1 MKPRNHF
8 QLPFVELS
16 IILAALFIGWAVYQL
31 TTIEPRTLRD
41 QEQAKDFEATFNA
54 CRDLFSETINPELAR
69 RESDLFWHEGF
80 VLKREYLGIA
90 DRLQTE
96 LPALNRALSGP
107 SSRRR
112 SADLQDK
119 IIPLKTWI
127 EKQADRIGFERLD
140 LRSKRFQARVD
151 EAQLSGTNGPISVK
165 KCLGTLL
172 KEIDRAYEGYLSSF
186 KRITENAG
194 KPFVANHVA
203 RQSDQARKAVG
214 LLSTLAEEAGH
225 NGNAIR
231 AFLENQTR
239 SDTAQRSYKQ
249 EEVIQAFLESGSPS
263 EFAGRIRTET
273 QTGNASAVVTGST
286 PSLRTVRYGLL
297 AALAGLA
304 IVFFVHLYWR
314 TAVIPLRFKLVERNT
329 IIEHQKKLAHFEQ
342 VAAGLAHEIRN
353 PLTTIS
359 ARLYTVRRKLHEGTP
374 EHKDAIII
382 GNEIERVNQILKE
395 FIQLAR
401 PSPPNLAVMTPAALL
416 KDVSELLTPQLQQRA
431 IRLECQCDS
440 LPPLHGDPQQ
450 LKQVLINLIQNA
462 AESIG
467 KDGAIILRAHN
478 GSLPLKGTETKVVT
492 IEVEDNGPGV
502 PPEVQG
508 RLFDPFFSTKEGGT
522 GLGLPISARII
533 EQHGGTLNFES
544 PPGHATIFRVVLPA
558 SEE

>member
-1 MKPRNHF
+1 
-8 QLPFVELS
+8 
-16 IILAALFIGWAVYQL
+16 
-31 TTIEPRTLRD
+31 
-41 QEQAKDFEATFNA
+41 
-54 CRDLFSETINPELAR
+54 
-69 RESDLFWHEGF
+69 
-80 VLKREYLGIA
+80 
-90 DRLQTE
+90 
-96 LPALNRALSGP
+96 
-107 SSRRR
+107 
-112 SADLQDK
+112 
-119 IIPLKTWI
+119 
-127 EKQADRIGFERLD
+127 
-140 LRSKRFQARVD
+140 VD
-151 EAQLSGTNGPISVK
+151 EAQLSGTNGSIAVAK
-165 KCLGTLL
+165 DLGALL
-172 KEIDRAYEGYLSSF
+172 KEIDRAYEGYLSSL

-203 RQSDQARKAVG
+203 HHLDQARKAVG
-214 LLSTLAEEAGH
+214 LLSALAEEARRD
-225 NGNAIR
+225 GNAIR
-231 AFLENQTR
+231 VFLENQAR
-239 SDTAQRSYKQ
+239 SDIAQRNHKQ
-249 EEVIQAFLESGSPS
+249 EELIQAFLEAGSPS
-263 EFAGRIRTET
+263 EFAGRIRSEGQADTT
-273 QTGNASAVVTGST
+273 SAVVTGRT
-286 PSLRTVRYGLL
+286 PSLRTVRYALL
-297 AALAGLA
+297 AALAGLV

-314 TAVIPLRFKLVERNT
+314 TAVLPLRFKLVERNT
-329 IIEHQKKLAHFEQ
+329 IIEHQKKLAHLEQ

-401 PSPPNLAVMTPAALL
+401 PSPPNFAVMTAASLL

-431 IRLECQCDS
+431 IRLDCQCDA
-440 LPPLHGDPQQ
+440 LPPFHGDPQQ

-467 KDGAIILRAHN
+467 EGGAIILRAHN

-492 IEVEDNGPGV
+492 IEVEDSGPGV

-544 PPGHATIFRVVLPA
+544 PPGRATIFRVVLPA
-558 SEE
+558 YEER